1 MTPFDLQH
9 AVEILA
15 KSPLFEDLQTTS
27 LRSMIGSLK
36 GEQWPRGRV
45 VTRSREVTKRFHVLL
60 KGRAKFALHNPGTGR
75 ALTLIVLGP
84 GAAFGMESL
93 RAIQLGGAGTETLDD
108 VIVLSGANDL
118 WSGWVRSV
126 PKFREAERRAACT
139 PIPVSNFPFCHF
151 RQQHV

>member
-27 LRSMIGSLK
+27 LRSMISSLK
-36 GEQWPRGRV
+36 VEQWPRGRV

-93 RAIQLGGAGTETLDD
+93 RAIQLGGASTETLDD

-118 WSGWVRSV
+118 WSGWARSV

-139 PIPVSNFPFCHF
+139 PIPVSNFPICHF